1 MTTPVMTHLDR
12 IAGRVVWHLQ
22 KAGDG
27 LSLDHLSAIL
37 ERVDPQEIKSAL
49 KLLIAKCQVVFCENG
64 WYYLLDDSFFKPQP
78 DENPMS
84 ETTEKPKSIPA
95 KLRDWFEALPIDSEP
110 VMLGDLAVQ
119 LNTNK
124 NTLGKALSHVCQE
137 YRNLHLEELAERL
150 NVLVMRTHP
159 AALAT
164 TITIKAPPPPVT
176 VLDWIEEFRARI
188 FSKRLPESAVQWQE
202 TLTNLES
209 VFAELGID
217 VDHRSRVH
225 LRELAEWL
233 SSTD

>member
-1 MTTPVMTHLDR
+1 MTPDR
-12 IAGRVVWHLQ
+12 IDTIGRRAIWHLQ

-37 ERVDPQEIKSAL
+37 ERVQRSEIESAL
-49 KLLIAKCQVVFCENG
+49 QRLIDQDLAVLCENG
-64 WYYLLDDSFFKPQP
+64 WYYLLDDSIFQPQP
-78 DENPMS
+78 DEILM
-84 ETTEKPKSIPA
+84 TAALEKPKSIPT
-95 KLRDWFEALPIDSEP
+95 KLREWFEALPLESEP
-110 VMLGDLAVQ
+110 IMLSDLAEQ
-119 LNTNK
+119 LSTNK

-150 NVLVMRTHP
+150 NYLVMRTHP

-164 TITIKAPPPPVT
+164 AVTIKVPPPPVT
-176 VLDWIEEFRARI
+176 VLDWIDEFRARI

-202 TLTNLES
+202 TLTNLDT

-217 VDHRSRVH
+217 VDHRSRAH

>member
-1 MTTPVMTHLDR
+1 MTPDR
-12 IAGRVVWHLQ
+12 IDTIGRRAIWHLQ

-37 ERVDPQEIKSAL
+37 VRIQRSEIESAL
-49 KLLIAKCQVVFCENG
+49 QRLIDQDLAVLCENG

-78 DENPMS
+78 DENTMS

-110 VMLGDLAVQ
+110 VMLSDLAEQ

-137 YRNLHLEELAERL
+137 YRNLHLTELAERL
-150 NVLVMRTHP
+150 NYLVMRTHP
-159 AALAT
+159 AAMAT
-164 TITIKAPPPPVT
+164 AITIKAHPSIPAST
-176 VLDWIEEFRARI
+176 DWIEEFRARI